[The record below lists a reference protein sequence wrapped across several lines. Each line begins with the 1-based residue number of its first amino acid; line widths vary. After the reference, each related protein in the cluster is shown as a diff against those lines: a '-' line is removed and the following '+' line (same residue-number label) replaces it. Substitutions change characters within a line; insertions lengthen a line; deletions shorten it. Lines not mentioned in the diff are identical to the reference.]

1 MLAEKGE
8 TWRWRRMRREEVNVD
23 VKMKE
28 DVQEV
33 AHDKRRLSP
42 LPAGE
47 SLMMVEY
54 HPSLRLEMA

>member
-1 MLAEKGE
+1 M
-8 TWRWRRMRREEVNVD
+8 NVD

>member
-1 MLAEKGE
+1 VLAEKGE

-47 SLMMVEY
+47 SLVEY

>member
-33 AHDKRRLSP
+33 THDKRRLSP
-42 LPAGE
+42 LPAERQGDLCCWL
-47 SLMMVEY
+47 SII
-54 HPSLRLEMA
+54 HP

>member
-8 TWRWRRMRREEVNVD
+8 TWRWRREEVNVD

-47 SLMMVEY
+47 SLVMVEQC
-54 HPSLRLEMA
+54 